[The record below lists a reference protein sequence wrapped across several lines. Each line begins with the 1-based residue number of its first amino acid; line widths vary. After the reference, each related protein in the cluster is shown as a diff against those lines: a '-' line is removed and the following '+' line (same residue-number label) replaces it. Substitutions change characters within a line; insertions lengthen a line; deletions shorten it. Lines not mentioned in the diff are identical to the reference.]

1 MPDQNRW
8 IAGRYAL
15 QEQLGAGA
23 MGRVW
28 RAVDQKLERVVA
40 VKELLLPSHLD
51 EQQAED
57 ARRRARREARIA
69 ARLHHPNAITVHDVV
84 EHDGQPWLIME
95 YLPSKS
101 LSAVI
106 SETGPLAV
114 ANVVRVGTQVATAMT
129 AAHRASVLHR
139 DIKPGNVLLGDDGTV
154 KITDFGISRALDDV
168 NATATGRYAGTP
180 AYFAP
185 EVARG
190 GEGNYPSDV
199 FSLGATLYTAVEG
212 TPPFGLTDN
221 AIAQMY
227 RAAAGTV
234 RPPERAGALTPL
246 LARML
251 ALDPAARP
259 TMAECADQLSQLDRH
274 TSPAPTMMVGLG
286 DLLTSQVSRP
296 PSAVDTGKRRRWVVA
311 VVAAA
316 VAVLV
321 VIGGG
326 TFFYLDHQ
334 ESSAVAAGP
343 SSTGGS
349 PATSP
354 AKTSEA
360 ARTTTSA
367 PKVATAP
374 PPASALPASGRA
386 LVSQASNL
394 CLDVPNKATDN
405 GTGITIFD
413 CNGGENQRFDFT
425 AAGEIRVYVTKC
437 VQPKDAGTQA
447 GTPLEITDC
456 NGAASQKWTLR
467 ANGVV
472 AGTQSGLCFDV
483 FNADTT
489 FGTPIIIWT
498 CAGAVNQLWRQG

>member
-1 MPDQNRW
+1 MAQQDRW

-51 EQQAED
+51 DKQAED

-106 SETGPLAV
+106 AESGPLTV
-114 ANVVRVGTQVATAMT
+114 ANVVRIGSQLATALT
-129 AAHRASVLHR
+129 SAHRASVLHR

-190 GEGNYPSDV
+190 AEGSYPSDV
-199 FSLGATLYTAVEG
+199 FSLGATLYSAVEG
-212 TPPFGLTDN
+212 MPPFGLTDN
-221 AIAQMY
+221 PIAQMY

-234 RPPERAGALTPL
+234 RPPERAGVLTPL

-251 ALDPAARP
+251 ALDPAVRP
-259 TMAECADQLSQLDRH
+259 TMAECAEQLTQLDRH
-274 TSPAPTMMVGLG
+274 ASPAPTMMVGLG
-286 DLLTSQVSRP
+286 DLLTSQVSLP
-296 PSAVDTGKRRRWVVA
+296 PSAPEAGRRRRRW
-311 VVAAA
+311 
-316 VAVLV
+316 
-321 VIGGG
+321 
-326 TFFYLDHQ
+326 T
-334 ESSAVAAGP
+334 
-343 SSTGGS
+343 
-349 PATSP
+349 
-354 AKTSEA
+354 
-360 ARTTTSA
+360 
-367 PKVATAP
+367 VAT
-374 PPASALPASGRA
+374 
-386 LVSQASNL
+386 
-394 CLDVPNKATDN
+394 
-405 GTGITIFD
+405 
-413 CNGGENQRFDFT
+413 
-425 AAGEIRVYVTKC
+425 C
-437 VQPKDAGTQA
+437 V
-447 GTPLEITDC
+447 
-456 NGAASQKWTLR
+456 
-467 ANGVV
+467 
-472 AGTQSGLCFDV
+472 
-483 FNADTT
+483 
-489 FGTPIIIWT
+489 
-498 CAGAVNQLWRQG
+498 